1 MILSIIQAILAI
13 AKAVPVLDKAI
24 RDLFIAYA
32 KAQEEAWL
40 KRVGE
45 AFTKGDSRS
54 IEKAIGFSGAGKEI
68 PKADSGIRDG
78 GPKE

>member
-1 MILSIIQAILAI
+1 MILTIIKAILALAKVYPFI
-13 AKAVPVLDKAI
+13 DKAV
-24 RDLFIAYA
+24 RDLFISYA
-32 KAQEEAWL
+32 KEQEEAWV
-40 KRVGE
+40 KKVGE
-45 AFTKGDSRS
+45 AFTKGDARS